1 MIEKVLRELK
11 EEGWSFNPGF
21 FNSDEL
27 RIFNEFFDRYKED
40 FLPAKVG
47 KGGLRV
53 EEIRGDHTLW
63 LDPFNIEPIFVPVM
77 KLLENFKHELNKSL
91 YLGLK
96 DFESHLV
103 YYRPGTY
110 YKEHSD
116 RFENDSSRT
125 LSFTFYLHEIWTPDD
140 GGELVLYSKD
150 GKTIKTILPTPGS
163 FMCFMSDEFPHEV
176 KVSQKERRSLTGWM
190 HTKIIY

>member
-1 MIEKVLRELK
+1 MIEKVLHELREQ
-11 EEGWSFNPGF
+11 GWSFNPSF
-21 FNSDEL
+21 FKAEEL
-27 RIFNEFFDRYKED
+27 RSFNDFFDLHKES

-63 LDPFNIEPIFVPVM
+63 LDPFNIEPTFAPILKF
-77 KLLENFKHELNKSL
+77 LENFKHELNQSL

-103 YYRPGTY
+103 FYRPGTY
-110 YKEHSD
+110 YKEHID

-125 LSFTFYLHEIWTPDD
+125 LSFTFYLHETWGPED

-150 GKTIKTILPTPGS
+150 ARKVNTILPMPGS